1 MGRCHPINSLTKEI
15 AQATTQGVVTGGVS
29 VMALVL
35 AMAEAIALSGILRQW
50 RASALAMVMVIATVA
65 AVVLAMA
72 MARAVVMVNKGG
84 ANGNYARG

>member
-1 MGRCHPINSLTKEI
+1 
-15 AQATTQGVVTGGVS
+15 
-29 VMALVL
+29 MALVL

-84 ANGNYARG
+84 IG